1 MSDRLTD
8 SMTQKSLLEHLVTQQ
23 INKII
28 TVHTHNVT
36 AQPERNSREK
46 QRTEQNSMEQR
57 RVTVATGIFPKKLIV
72 ILTNDNPGGMTS
84 PEHEPER
91 NNREKQIKEQNN
103 REQKTQTTEAPAA
116 KKPRQA
122 PKVSVAT
129 GIFPKKMIGI
139 LTNDNPGGM
148 TSPELMPP
156 PASRASERQTHLFE
170 CPQCKKKFPTENRMM
185 YHLEKHT

>member
-28 TVHTHNVT
+28 TVHTHNGT
-36 AQPERNSREK
+36 AQPERNSRDK

-116 KKPRQA
+116 KKPRQT
-122 PKVSVAT
+122 PTVSVAT
-129 GIFPKKMIGI
+129 GIFPKKIDRN
-139 LTNDNPGGM
+139 TN
-148 TSPELMPP
+148 
-156 PASRASERQTHLFE
+156 
-170 CPQCKKKFPTENRMM
+170 K
-185 YHLEKHT
+185 

>member
-84 PEHEPER
+84 PE
-91 NNREKQIKEQNN
+91 
-103 REQKTQTTEAPAA
+103 
-116 KKPRQA
+116 
-122 PKVSVAT
+122 
-129 GIFPKKMIGI
+129 
-139 LTNDNPGGM
+139 
-148 TSPELMPP
+148 LMPP

>member
-28 TVHTHNVT
+28 TVHTHNGT
-36 AQPERNSREK
+36 AQPERNSRDK

-91 NNREKQIKEQNN
+91 NSREKQRTEQNS
-103 REQKTQTTEAPAA
+103 REQKRVTAQPTTEAPAA
-116 KKPRQA
+116 KKPRQT
-122 PKVSVAT
+122 PKID
-129 GIFPKKMIGI
+129 GN
-139 LTNDNPGGM
+139 TN
-148 TSPELMPP
+148 
-156 PASRASERQTHLFE
+156 
-170 CPQCKKKFPTENRMM
+170 K
-185 YHLEKHT
+185 